1 MTVKDRKELK
11 DQPVPAIS
19 GDESPVTESHLEL
32 EALKMV
38 ARRPWVRRIG
48 WVVLAFVAV
57 VIAGL
62 WFIPWQQT
70 VVGNGAV
77 IVFEPNARPQTIE
90 AQIPARIVDV
100 LVQEGQMVEKGQ
112 PLMIIQDIEQRFLDP
127 DLPKRLDTRVTQL
140 EEGRDNEL
148 ERVARLQAQI
158 SQVEASRVQ
167 QIENAKV
174 SRDQAI
180 RRKRVAQQNLKVAQ
194 NNLSIVS
201 RVARNQVD
209 IRDMQAEDAIKQ
221 AEQAVTQAKTK
232 MEFDQIQRERIARLY
247 AKGLSS
253 KREDEL
259 SQNELVASTTA
270 WERAKLA
277 LDIAKK
283 SRNLTTLS
291 VDQAELEIERT
302 RAQVM
307 AAQDAVAIA
316 DRDIQAAS
324 NNITRIDADTA
335 ATIASLEGT
344 LQSAQSTVNKNNS
357 DIESIKIDRANLQAR
372 RGQTSIVSPSRGRI
386 VRLLKIGEGATVKSG
401 DVIATIVPETQDRAV
416 ELMVSDNDVSFI
428 RVGRKVRLQFAGWP
442 ALQFGGMPSVN
453 IGTFGGV
460 IQFIDPVDDG
470 SSRFRVIVREDRHEL
485 LGGRMDQPW
494 PDAAILRPGAEAV
507 GWIMLDQVPLG
518 FELWRQFNGFPP
530 RLSEDRGDFRLPL
543 SKSKSGEKGSDSD
556 DKNKKSLSPD
566 IKIKSQK

>member
-1 MTVKDRKELK
+1 MTVEERKELK
-11 DQPVPAIS
+11 NQPVPAIS
-19 GDESPVTESHLEL
+19 GEESPVTGGHLEL
-32 EALKMV
+32 SALKMV

-57 VIAGL
+57 VIVAL
-62 WFIPWQQT
+62 VFVPWQQT
-70 VVGNGAV
+70 VIGNGTV
-77 IVFEPNARPQTIE
+77 IVFAPNDRPQTIE
-90 AQIPARIVDV
+90 AQIPARIMNIR
-100 LVQEGQMVEKGQ
+100 VQEGQFVEKGEI
-112 PLMIIQDIEQRFLDP
+112 LMDIQDIEQRFLDP
-127 DLPKRLDTRVTQL
+127 DLTTRLETRVTQL

-148 ERVARLQAQI
+148 ERVLRLQAQI
-158 SQVEASRVQ
+158 GQVEASRVQ
-167 QIENAKV
+167 QIDNAKV
-174 SRDQAI
+174 ARDQAV
-180 RRKRVAQQNLKVAQ
+180 RRKGVAQQNLKVAEK
-194 NNLSIVS
+194 NLSILS
-201 RVARNQVD
+201 RVAKSQVA
-209 IRDMQAEDAIKQ
+209 IRDMQAQDAIKQ

-232 MEFDQIQRERIARLY
+232 LEFDQIQRDRIARLY

-259 SQNELVASTTA
+259 SQNELVASTTTF
-270 WERAKLA
+270 ERAKLA

-291 VDQAELEIERT
+291 VDQAQLEIERA
-302 RAQVM
+302 RAQVV
-307 AAQDAVAIA
+307 AAQDAVSIA
-316 DRDIQAAS
+316 DRDIQAAI
-324 NNITRIDADTA
+324 NNIARIDADTA

-344 LQSAQSTVNKNNS
+344 LQSAQSTVNKANS

-386 VRLLKIGEGATVKSG
+386 VRLLKIGEGATVKAG

-442 ALQFGGMPSVN
+442 ALQFGGAPSVN

-485 LGGRMDQPW
+485 LGGKMDQPW
-494 PDAAILRPGAEAV
+494 PEAAILRPGAEAV

-530 RLSEDRGDFRLPL
+530 RLSSDKGDPRLPF
-543 SKSKSGEKGSDSD
+543 SKSKSGEKSSDSD
-556 DKNKKSLSPD
+556 DKNKKSASPD
-566 IKIKSQK
+566 IKIRSQK